1 MHGKV
6 REGLR
11 AMGMKEGWSFVGSG
25 EVLPQGGIARGHSE
39 LNNSISGIRVDPD
52 ICTGESSFFPSLP
65 FTPLSLC
72 VECQSLGSYPMT
84 TGWFLGRS
92 LLTLQLP
99 EQRENTPFLT
109 HLYKTR

>member
-11 AMGMKEGWSFVGSG
+11 AIGIEEGQSFVGSG
-25 EVLPQGGIARGHSE
+25 EALPQGGRVRSYSE
-39 LNNSISGIRVDPD
+39 LNSISGISVDPD
-52 ICTGESSFFPSLP
+52 VCTGESSFFPSWP

-72 VECQSLGSYPMT
+72 VVCQTLVSYPMT

-92 LLTLQLP
+92 LLTLRLP

-109 HLYKTR
+109 QLYKTR